1 MVNKMVTPT
10 QQKIFRF
17 VCQYIDQNGYSPSL
31 VEIANGIGISPTSI
45 SLVSR
50 GIHALIDAG
59 KLKFYKK
66 GYRNLQV
73 ATTQALPTLALPI
86 MGRIAA
92 GEPIEALTES
102 ERYVD
107 FKQLLNEDRFVLEVK
122 GDSMVDEGILDGDFV
137 ICRSVRQAQEG
148 DIIVAL
154 IDGQEATLKRVS
166 YKIPDRITLIPANPT
181 FKPKA
186 YLPHRVEVQGV
197 LVGLVRM
204 NAM

>member
-10 QQKIFRF
+10 QQKIYTF
-17 VCQYIDQNGYSPSL
+17 VCQYIEQKGYSPSL
-31 VEIANGIGISPTSI
+31 VEIANGIGISANSI

-73 ATTQALPTLALPI
+73 ATQALPSLALPVV
-86 MGRIAA
+86 GRIAA
-92 GEPIEALTES
+92 GEPIEALAEA

-107 FKQLLNEDRFVLEVK
+107 FARLLNDDRFVLEVK
-122 GDSMVDEGILDGDFV
+122 GDSMVEEGILDGDFV

-166 YKIPDRITLIPANPT
+166 YKIPERITLIPANPAL
-181 FKPKA
+181 KPKA
-186 YLPHRVEVQGV
+186 YLPHRVEIQGV
-197 LVGLVRM
+197 LVGLLRL
-204 NAM
+204 NA